1 MKIYLVGGAVR
12 DGLLGIKSNDL
23 DYVMVLNN
31 SDSLSLQEGY
41 NIMKQYMI
49 NEGFKI
55 FLETPEMVTIRGKF
69 PDGHKNSGITGDFVL
84 ARKEIG
90 YEEGTRRPILQIG
103 SLDDDLRRR
112 DFTINAI
119 AQDENGNI
127 YDPFNGQEDLKKKL
141 LRTPLDSEITLMDDP
156 LRILRA
162 FRFSITKGFKLSS
175 ELYHAMDN
183 PEIIEKLVKVVS
195 KERIREELYK
205 MLKHDTIKT
214 IKLLTYA
221 DSNYCEGILDA
232 CFDGK
237 LWLEPTLKAK

>member
-1 MKIYLVGGAVR
+1 MKIFLVGGAIR
-12 DGLLGIKSNDL
+12 DSLLGIKSKDL
-23 DYVMVLNN
+23 DYVMVLDKIEN
-31 SDSLSLQEGY
+31 LTVEQGY
-41 NIMKQYMI
+41 KIMRDYMI

-55 FLETPEMVTIRGKF
+55 WLETPEMFTIRAKF
-69 PDGHKNSGITGDFVL
+69 PKNYKFQGDADFVL

-90 YEEGTRRPILQIG
+90 YEPDTRRPILKLG
-103 SLDDDLRRR
+103 TLMDDLERR
-112 DFTINAI
+112 DFTVNAM
-119 AQDENGNI
+119 AQDEDGNI
-127 YDPFNGQEDLKKKL
+127 IDPFIGQADLLKKILK
-141 LRTPLDSEITLMDDP
+141 TPLNPNITLLEDP

-162 FRFSITKGFKLSS
+162 FRFSITKEFKLSS

-221 DSNYCEGILDA
+221 DSNYCEGLLDA